1 MTFDQ
6 SPSLNDYKDGLS
18 GKKRNQER
26 RKKIQRI
33 LVVLAGLILVFGIFN
48 FTQSDTAAAL
58 LGKGSLTGIV
68 VNEKNQP
75 LEARIF
81 VPGTDIQGQTNLD
94 GEFTLENIPTN
105 TESIV
110 IGISGAGHEIPVRIQ
125 AGNLTNLG
133 QIQFVSTLTPQ

>member
-6 SPSLNDYKDGLS
+6 SPSLNEYKDGLS
-18 GKKRNQER
+18 GKKRKEEQ
-26 RKKIQRI
+26 KKRIQTVLI
-33 LVVLAGLILVFGIFN
+33 ILAGLILAAGIFN
-48 FTQSDTAAAL
+48 FSQSDTAASL
-58 LGKGSLTGIV
+58 LGKGSLTGII

-81 VPGTDIQGQTNLD
+81 VPGTDIQDQTNPD
-94 GEFTLENIPTN
+94 GEFTLENIPIN
-105 TESIV
+105 IESIV
-110 IGISGAGHEIPVRIQ
+110 IGISGAGHEIPVEIE